1 MIHQTAVIGS
11 EAKIGANVEIGP
23 HSVIGDAVTI
33 ADDCVIGANVVI
45 EGEVLIGR
53 GNRIGHGAIIGG
65 EPQDVGFSPTTRS
78 RVEIGERNII
88 REQSTIHRGT
98 TEDSAT
104 KIGDE
109 NFLMVNAHVGHNCV
123 IGNKVVIANNVL
135 LGGYVT
141 VDDQAFLGGGT
152 VFHQNMRV
160 GRLIIAQGGSAFSK
174 DIPPFVIAA
183 ERNYVFGLNT
193 IGLRRA
199 GFSREQRDEIKRAFK
214 LVYLSGLNTRQAL
227 EKSRESQ
234 WTEAGSEFFR
244 FVSDAITKRG
254 ICPLKRGAEENAL
267 EGRALSRP

>member
-1 MIHQTAVIGS
+1 MIHKTAVIGS
-11 EAKIGANVEIGP
+11 GAKIGANVEIGP
-23 HSVIGDAVTI
+23 HSVIGGAVTI
-33 ADDCVIGANVVI
+33 GDDCVIGANVVI
-45 EGEVLIGR
+45 EGEVSIGR

-65 EPQDVGFSPTTRS
+65 EPQDVGFSPATRS
-78 RVEIGERNII
+78 RVEIGECNIV

-98 TEDSAT
+98 TADSAT

-123 IGNKVVIANNVL
+123 IGNKVIIANNVL

-141 VDDQAFLGGGT
+141 VGDQAFLGGGS

-160 GRLIIAQGGSAFSK
+160 GRLVIAQGGAAFGK

-199 GFSREQRDEIKRAFK
+199 GFSREERDEIKTVFR
-214 LVYLSGLNTRQAL
+214 LVYDGGMNVTQAIEAAGKL
-227 EKSRESQ
+227 ALGAPARE
-234 WTEAGSEFFR
+234 FID
-244 FVSDAITKRG
+244 FVAKAKKRG
-254 ICPLKRGAEENAL
+254 IC
-267 EGRALSRP
+267 